1 MLTEVGVK
9 SYVMKANNSKLSWQM
24 KGTKPLLQIV
34 NNLYLAHALF
44 EHSTTWHTCLFSCIR
59 LFLDKLLK
67 INSPCTPHMRCT
79 VAFNNVMTECTYS
92 YKKEGAVIRAHSV
105 FARYWVTLK
114 LDRTLLPKVELT
126 LSIALS
132 VR

>member
-1 MLTEVGVK
+1 
-9 SYVMKANNSKLSWQM
+9 M

-34 NNLYLAHALF
+34 NNLYLAHAPF

-67 INSPCTPHMRCT
+67 INSPCTLHMRCT

-92 YKKEGAVIRAHSV
+92 YIKKGCSYSCSFCVRSV
-105 FARYWVTLK
+105 LGDLKVGQNAFA
-114 LDRTLLPKVELT
+114 
-126 LSIALS
+126 
-132 VR
+132 